1 MKTKKFT
8 TEEIYL
14 NYEEIIKLKEEQIY
28 LLENNIKDY
37 RRKRDN
43 ETKRRNEIQDKL
55 EDRIEKLEK
64 ENEDLKSS
72 LNFYQTK

>member
-1 MKTKKFT
+1 MKTRIEK
-8 TEEIYL
+8 L
-14 NYEEIIKLKEEQIY
+14 EEIIKDLR
-28 LLENNIKDY
+28 N
-37 RRKRDN
+37 KRDK